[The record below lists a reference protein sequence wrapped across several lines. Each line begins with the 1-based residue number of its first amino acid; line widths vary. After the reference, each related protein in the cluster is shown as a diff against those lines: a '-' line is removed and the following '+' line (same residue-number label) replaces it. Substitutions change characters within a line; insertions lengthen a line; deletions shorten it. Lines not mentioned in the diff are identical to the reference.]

1 MIRPKFKIGDRVY
14 THTGWGVKN
23 YSIVIGISYENG
35 KPIYEI
41 KRGIVIGISYEN
53 DKPIYKIK
61 RGIVSHK
68 FAETELSNGHDR
80 S

>member
-1 MIRPKFKIGDRVY
+1 MIRSKFKIGDRVY

-35 KPIYEI
+35 KPIY
-41 KRGIVIGISYEN
+41 
-53 DKPIYKIK
+53 KIK
-61 RGIVSHK
+61 RGKVSRK